1 MKKTTNAKENEALYD
16 KTPLNID
23 KKYKTVIFLVRHG
36 QSIGNAKREFLG
48 HTNKD
53 LSSLGY
59 IQAERT
65 ANFLAE
71 EQIDAV
77 YSSDL
82 KRAYNTALP
91 HAKKIGLEV
100 ITRESLRELYAGAW
114 EGMFVE
120 DIIAEY
126 PDEFLNNWRA
136 NFGLTTI
143 PGGENV
149 QDGAQRF
156 YNEVLKI
163 AEKEEGKR
171 ILIAAHAAVIRGFWG
186 KITATPPEALAGA
199 FDYPTNASVSV
210 LYFDGEKLIPGE
222 YSHDAHLS
230 DIEEKIS
237 NGA

>member
-1 MKKTTNAKENEALYD
+1 MKKTAKAEEKEALYD
-16 KTPLNID
+16 KTPLDVD
-23 KKYKTVIFLVRHG
+23 KKYKTVVFLVRHG

-65 ANFLAE
+65 ADFLAG

-82 KRAYNTALP
+82 MRAYNTALP
-91 HAKKIGLEV
+91 HAKKRGLEV
-100 ITRESLRELYAGAW
+100 VTSENLRELYAGAW

-120 DIIAEY
+120 DIIAAY
-126 PDEFLNNWRA
+126 PHEFLDNWRES
-136 NFGLTTI
+136 FGLTTI
-143 PGGENV
+143 PDGESV
-149 QDGAQRF
+149 QAGAERF
-156 YNEVLKI
+156 YKEVLGI
-163 AEKEEGKR
+163 AKREEGKR
-171 ILIAAHAAVIRGFWG
+171 ILVAAHAAVIRGFWG
-186 KITATPPEALAGA
+186 KITETPPEKLAHA
-199 FDYPTNASVSV
+199 FDYPSNASVSV
-210 LYFDGEKLIPGE
+210 LYFDGERLIPGE

-230 DIEEKIS
+230 DIDGNVP